1 MTIGA
6 LTVSASAIFI
16 DLSHASPGTA
26 SFYRCLLALPLLGAL
41 ALRER
46 RHAAD
51 GANSAD
57 RANSADSA
65 DSPHPVRR
73 SLTVIV
79 AGVLFAGDMLL
90 WTRAIFEV
98 GAGLSTVL
106 VNAQVVMVPLLARLI
121 DGERL
126 HRRYL
131 MCLPGLCLGVV
142 LTGGVL
148 EHGVSGT
155 DPAWGTVH
163 AILAA
168 VCYSGFLYLLRRS
181 GREGGIIGSYTAIIA
196 VAAVAALVGGA
207 LWHGID
213 VTPGWAAVG
222 WLAVTAVCGQVL
234 GWLFVARAAPHLPS
248 DAGAALLMLTPVGA
262 LVLSAVVLG
271 ERPSPLQL
279 AGAVI
284 MLVSAYLAT
293 SHHAER
299 RDQQAAEQQTTLSL
313 HGGSGGSSLSLRTH
327 PLRKDLGR

>member
-1 MTIGA
+1 MNGLKKPLRAPVPVMTIGA

-16 DLSHASPGTA
+16 NLSHTSPGTA
-26 SFYRCLLALPLLGAL
+26 SFYRCLLALPLLVPL
-41 ALRER
+41 AVREHR
-46 RHAAD
+46 RAGSELPPARQLLLVAA
-51 GANSAD
+51 
-57 RANSADSA
+57 
-65 DSPHPVRR
+65 
-73 SLTVIV
+73 

-90 WTRAIFEV
+90 WTQAIFEV

-106 VNAQVVMVPLLARLI
+106 VNAQVVMVPLLARLV

-131 MCLPGLCLGVV
+131 LCLPGLCLGVV

-155 DPAWGTVH
+155 DPARGTIH

-168 VCYSGFLYLLRRS
+168 ICYSGFLYLLRRG
-181 GREGGIIGSYTAIIA
+181 GRHGEIVGSYTLIIA
-196 VAAVAALVGGA
+196 VAAVAALAGGA

-213 VTPGWAAVG
+213 AAPGRAAVG
-222 WLAVTAVCGQVL
+222 WLALTAVSGQVL
-234 GWLFVARAAPHLPS
+234 GWLFVARAAPRLPS

-262 LVLSAVVLG
+262 LVLAAFVLG

-279 AGAVI
+279 TGAVI

-293 SHHAER
+293 SQRAGASVSSSPKTSSEACGPSAVAMCAI
-299 RDQQAAEQQTTLSL
+299 DPLS
-313 HGGSGGSSLSLRTH
+313 
-327 PLRKDLGR
+327 GRCYVPSK